1 MTLQIS
7 IIKILDMAPRCKISI
22 KYMEGNMVTKKR
34 LRNGELTKV
43 LSKRNKGLSVVVTT
57 LILLVVAVLL
67 AAVVTYYATNITMTR
82 TTMEEVRFCKEHV
95 WINSTGPVAGFML
108 QNLGG
113 RDILIDKFS
122 VRSIECHWS
131 TIWYYRIPTNETVLG
146 DVNMTSYARFTTPI
160 VEINNRN
167 YTQAVSDIPLISGG
181 DILVYVRGP
190 QNIQMDDIGTAVSIS
205 VTTNNAQYITECI
218 VESGTLQ

>member
-1 MTLQIS
+1 
-7 IIKILDMAPRCKISI
+7 
-22 KYMEGNMVTKKR
+22 MVTKKR

-57 LILLVVAVLL
+57 LIILVVAVLL

-82 TTMEEVRFCKEHV
+82 TTIEEVRFCKEHV
-95 WINSTGPVAGFML
+95 WVNSTGAVAGFML

-122 VRSIECHWS
+122 VRSVECHWS
-131 TIWYYRIPTNETVLG
+131 TIWYYRIPSGQIILG
-146 DVNMTSYARFTTPI
+146 DMNMTSYARFTNSTVLI
-160 VEINNRN
+160 DGRN

-181 DILVYVRGP
+181 ELLVYVRGP
-190 QNIQMDDIGTAVSIS
+190 QNIQLDDIGTAVNIS

-218 VESGTLQ
+218 VKSGTLQ

>member
-1 MTLQIS
+1 M
-7 IIKILDMAPRCKISI
+7 
-22 KYMEGNMVTKKR
+22 
-34 LRNGELTKV
+34 
-43 LSKRNKGLSVVVTT
+43 VTT

-95 WINSTGPVAGFML
+95 WINSTGAVAGFML

-131 TIWYYRIPTNETVLG
+131 TIWYYRVPTGEIVLG
-146 DVNMTSYARFTTPI
+146 DMNMTSYERFTNPI

-181 DILVYVRGP
+181 DILVYVSGP
-190 QNIQMDDIGTAVSIS
+190 QNIQLDDIGTAVSIS

>member
-1 MTLQIS
+1 MLLQIS
-7 IIKILDMAPRCKISI
+7 IIKILDIAPRFKISI

-57 LILLVVAVLL
+57 LIILVVAVLL

-82 TTMEEVRFCKEHV
+82 TTIEEVRFCKEHV
-95 WINSTGPVAGFML
+95 WVNSTGAVAGFML

-122 VRSIECHWS
+122 VRSVECHWS
-131 TIWYYRIPTNETVLG
+131 TIWYYRIPSGQIILG
-146 DVNMTSYARFTTPI
+146 DMNMTSYARFTNSTVLI
-160 VEINNRN
+160 DGRN

-181 DILVYVRGP
+181 ELLVYVRGP
-190 QNIQMDDIGTAVSIS
+190 QNIQLDDIGTAVNIS

-218 VESGTLQ
+218 VKSGTLQ